1 MNLTIILLI
10 ALCSLVIGYLGRRKK
25 LGFWGFFFAS
35 LMLTPVFGLLLLVI
49 AGPGIAFDSQQRRGP
64 DRA

>member
-1 MNLTIILLI
+1 MNLTIILLVV
-10 ALCSLVIGYLGRRKK
+10 LGSLIIGFLGRRKK

-49 AGPGIAFDSQQRRGP
+49 AGPRAALPAQQHRERGL
-64 DRA
+64 

>member
-1 MNLTIILLI
+1 MNPTIILLVFF
-10 ALCSLVIGYLGRRKK
+10 CSLVIGIFGRRKK

-49 AGPGIAFDSQQRRGP
+49 AGPGVAFEAQQGKGP
-64 DRA
+64 SRA

>member
-10 ALCSLVIGYLGRRKK
+10 VLFSLIIGFFGRRKK

-35 LMLTPVFGLLLLVI
+35 LMLTPIFGLLLLII
-49 AGPGIAFDSQQRRGP
+49 AGPAKALEAQRR
-64 DRA
+64 

>member
-1 MNLTIILLI
+1 MNLTLILLI
-10 ALCSLVIGYLGRRKK
+10 FLCSLVIGFFGRKKK

-49 AGPGIAFDSQQRRGP
+49 AGPGAAYEAQRR
-64 DRA
+64 